1 MKNLFLLKKIIF
13 FFSFGK
19 DSFFNYKNIFYKK
32 KILLFINYNKKKNN
46 KFNFLFFKKK
56 FYFIVFKKFTNNEN
70 YLRKT
75 RFFIKKNN
83 LIFFKNHH
91 YLDKI
96 EFLIIKILKKNFYL
110 NLKNL
115 WFKNKIYNIKPF
127 INLFIFKNLKIEDKT
142 NKNIL
147 LNRNFI
153 RCLIGKFL

>member
-19 DSFFNYKNIFYKK
+19 DSFYNYKNIFYKK

-46 KFNFLFFKKK
+46 KFNFLFCKK
-56 FYFIVFKKFTNNEN
+56 YFFFIIFKKFTTNEN
-70 YLRKT
+70 CLRKT

-83 LIFFKNHH
+83 LIFLKNHH

-96 EFLIIKILKKNFYL
+96 EFLIIKILKKKFYL
-110 NLKNL
+110 NLKNF
-115 WFKNKIYNIKPF
+115 WFKNKNYNIKPF
-127 INLFIFKNLKIEDKT
+127 INFFIFKNLKIEDKT
-142 NKNIL
+142 NKNVL

-153 RCLIGKFL
+153 RCLISKFL

>member
-32 KILLFINYNKKKNN
+32 KILLFVNYNKKKI
-46 KFNFLFFKKK
+46 KFNFLFYKKK
-56 FYFIVFKKFTNNEN
+56 IYFIIFKNFSDNEN

-96 EFLIIKILKKNFYL
+96 EFLIIKILKKKFYL

-153 RCLIGKFL
+153 RCLISKFL